1 MPEIFH
7 HLKVMDMN
15 LLDYFAV
22 SAPEPSKEDM
32 SYERLKDTNK
42 VMNNDRYVRR
52 DDRQI
57 NCELRY
63 KWAKEMMKVRGGG
76 EI

>member
-1 MPEIFH
+1 MPEIFYH
-7 HLKVMDMN
+7 KAIDMN

-32 SYERLKDTNK
+32 SYERLKDKNK
-42 VMNNDRYVRR
+42 AYDNANFVMR

-76 EI
+76 AI